1 MLKGKLDFD
10 LSFLGALFK
19 VKTPPVIGCDISSSS
34 VKLVEVADAGKNILR
49 IERYAIEP
57 LPRDSVV
64 DGNIQNLDAVADS
77 LKRGYKR
84 GGFSV
89 KNLAMALPASA
100 VITKKIIVPAG
111 QQEDELELTV
121 ETEANQ
127 YIPFSLDEVNLDFQV
142 LGPAPNSPDD
152 VEILIAASRKEK
164 VEDRQAVAE
173 AAGLGLKT
181 TVMDVESYATQTAF
195 ELIERSLPQQG
206 HDQNI
211 AIFDIGS
218 NLMTLNVMRN
228 GQSVYNR
235 EQPFG
240 GNALTQEIQRVFGL
254 TPEEA
259 EAAKRAGP
267 DQGGLPENYESEV
280 LLPFVD
286 TMGLEVARS
295 LQFFFASTQFNQ
307 VHHILLAGGCASIPG
322 VDESVSKRT
331 QVNTLIANPFAGMS
345 LSAKVRPRSLQS
357 DAPALMVAC
366 GLAMRR
372 FDPS

>member
-10 LSFLGALFK
+10 LGFLAGLFK
-19 VKTPPVIGCDISSSS
+19 VKTPAMIGCDISSSA
-34 VKLVEVADAGKNILR
+34 VKLVEIADAGKNMYR

-84 GGFSV
+84 AGFGI
-89 KNLAMALPASA
+89 KNLAMALPAAA

-127 YIPFSLDEVNLDFQV
+127 YIPFALDEVNLDFQV
-142 LGPAPNSPDD
+142 LGPAPNSPED
-152 VEILIAASRKEK
+152 VEVLIAASRKEK

-181 TVMDVESYATQTAF
+181 AVMDVESFATQTAF
-195 ELIERSLPQQG
+195 ELIQSGLPEG
-206 HDQNI
+206 GKDQNI
-211 AIFDIGS
+211 AVFDIGS
-218 NLMTLNVMRN
+218 NLMNLSVMRN
-228 GQSVYNR
+228 GQSVYTR
-235 EQPFG
+235 EQPCG
-240 GNALTQEIQRVFGL
+240 GNQLTQEIQRVFGL
-254 TPEEA
+254 SPEEA
-259 EAAKRAGP
+259 EAAKRAG
-267 DQGGLPENYESEV
+267 GLPENYEPEV
-280 LLPFVD
+280 LQPFVD
-286 TMGLEVARS
+286 NLGLEVARA
-295 LQFFFASTQFNQ
+295 LQFFFASTQYNQ
-307 VHHILLAGGCASIPG
+307 VHHVVLAGGCASIPG
-322 VDESVSKRT
+322 IDEIVSKRT
-331 QVNTLIANPFAGMS
+331 QVNSVVANPFANMAMS
-345 LSAKVRPRSLQS
+345 SKIRPRSLQA